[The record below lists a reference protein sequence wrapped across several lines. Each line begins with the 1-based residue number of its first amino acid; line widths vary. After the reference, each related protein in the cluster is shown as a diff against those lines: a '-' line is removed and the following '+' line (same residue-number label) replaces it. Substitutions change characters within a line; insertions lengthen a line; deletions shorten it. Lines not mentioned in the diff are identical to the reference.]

1 MLRTVFSSS
10 FSRGALLALLA
21 LATLPGAA
29 AQQPIFGVD
38 PTVESGWTK
47 LLRNPEVSSTFRVR
61 AAKTSYRAGE
71 ELILEVDFRIQ
82 QAPVEWYLEGVH
94 SENVP
99 LRFESST
106 DSIELLGLAE
116 GPQGKVV
123 PDPLLDG
130 KKVEK
135 HFGEVTF
142 RQKARVR
149 GDAAGGKLDFEI
161 KVRGQSCKEGSC
173 DMIRGVG
180 HALAFEIT
188 ADAAAAAAEPAR
200 RAAASQAQAAEST
213 SATDGAAA
221 PVETG
226 FFSFLV
232 FCFLGGLAML
242 LLPCI
247 WPMIPITVSYFTKQ
261 SENRRGGATSLA
273 LIYGFGIV
281 ATYALIGLVTTV
293 WLGPKAA
300 QDFATHPILNLAI
313 GVLFVVFALSFFGM
327 FELQVPAFLQ
337 ERLNKVTGGGGG
349 GRGAGKGRIVGTV
362 LLGAMFTVTS
372 FACSAPVMASI
383 WAIGFSTGIAWMVP
397 LGMAVAAVAVSLPF
411 VILALFPALMKAMP
425 RSGGWMN
432 TVKAFLG
439 FVELAAALKFFSNAD
454 LKWDWQVLTW
464 PVFMAMWAAIA
475 FGTTLYLFGLIKLY
489 HDDPSGQVGAPRMT
503 FGLVTGTFGLYLLMG
518 MFTAEP
524 MPDFV
529 TSFVPPKY
537 YGRPHAVEGELEWI
551 ESWDEVQRVA
561 AAEGKPIFLDFT
573 GVNCTNCRLVEE
585 SVFPHVEKELG
596 NFVLGRL
603 FTDAGAKQDEY
614 DAMKV
619 ALGSYGLPY
628 YVILAPDGKTK
639 LASSEYERSVPVY
652 RRFLERGLEAARSG
666 KGAAPQAEKS
676 PVSQAPQANETAP
689 REVPPPTHG
698 ESAASG
704 ELVWYDDLA
713 QAREVAQ
720 RTGKRVFL
728 DFTGNYCI
736 PCKAMEKKVFPEA
749 AVQEQFQRY
758 VLVKLI
764 TDDVKVP
771 GSQAKQDYLRSI
783 NGGSEQV
790 PVYAVEDASGKLIEK
805 LGGKQD
811 LQVFVDFLKRSAG

>member
-1 MLRTVFSSS
+1 MLRTL
-10 FSRGALLALLA
+10 SRGALLALLA
-21 LATLPGAA
+21 LTTLGGLR
-29 AQQPIFGVD
+29 AQEPIFGVD
-38 PTVESGWTK
+38 PLVETGWTK
-47 LLRNPEVSSTFRVR
+47 LLKNPAVSSTFRVR
-61 AAKTSYRAGE
+61 APMASYKAGE
-71 ELILEVDFRIQ
+71 EFVFEVDFRIQ
-82 QAPVEWYLEGVH
+82 KEPVEWYLEGVH

-99 LRFESST
+99 LRFESSV
-106 DSIELLGLAE
+106 DAIELLGLAE
-116 GPQGKVV
+116 GPKGKIVF
-123 PDPLLDG
+123 DELLD
-130 KKVEK
+130 KNIEK
-135 HFGEVTF
+135 HFGEVSF

-149 GDAAGGKLDFEI
+149 GDAPGGKLDFEI

-180 HALAFEIT
+180 HALAFQIT

-200 RAAASQAQAAEST
+200 RAAAKQAEASAST
-213 SATDGAAA
+213 SATDGAVA

-300 QDFATHPILNLAI
+300 QDFATHPILNVAI

-327 FELQVPAFLQ
+327 FELAVPAFLQ
-337 ERLNKVTGGGGG
+337 ERLNKVTGGGS
-349 GRGAGKGRIVGTV
+349 GAGKGRIVGTL

-383 WAIGFSTGIAWMVP
+383 WAIGFSTGIVWMVP

-454 LKWDWQVLTW
+454 LKWDWQILTW

-537 YGRPHAVEGELEWI
+537 YGRPHTQEGELEWI

-561 AAEGKPIFLDFT
+561 AAEKKPIFLDFT

-596 NFVLGRL
+596 AFVLGRL

-639 LASSEYERSVPVY
+639 LASSEYERSVPIY
-652 RRFLERGLEAARSG
+652 RKFLERGLAGARVFE
-666 KGAAPQAEKS
+666 GAAPQGESS
-676 PVSQAPQANETAP
+676 PQVAAPPT
-689 REVPPPTHG
+689 REIPPPTHG
-698 ESAASG
+698 AANGAASSASA
-704 ELVWYDDLA
+704 ELVWYDDLE

-764 TDDVKVP
+764 TDDVRVP

-790 PVYAVEDASGKLIEK
+790 PVYAVEDASGKLVEK
-805 LGGKQD
+805 LSGKQD
-811 LQVFVDFLKRSAG
+811 LQVFVDFLKRSAAAGS